1 VFLWLGISSS
11 TGLNYER
18 AGKKRGSFKWKSKIA
33 RAIGA
38 VNILDSVAFLSYSA
52 ILHLLQLLV

>member
-18 AGKKRGSFKWKSKIA
+18 AGKKRGSFKWKS
-33 RAIGA
+33 
-38 VNILDSVAFLSYSA
+38 YSA